1 MIIKHQNRHRFHTT
15 AKCSYTELRVFPA
28 DLCSIHLQSTWE
40 RIVDPVGRG
49 TSNYRNNDLSAASTS
64 KGSDLPFI
72 GIGKKLFRIAR
83 YISAT
88 TTGNNCNR
96 QN

>member
-1 MIIKHQNRHRFHTT
+1 M
-15 AKCSYTELRVFPA
+15 
-28 DLCSIHLQSTWE
+28 
-40 RIVDPVGRG
+40 DPIGRCA
-49 TSNYRNNDLSAASTS
+49 SNYRDNDLSATPTTQ
-64 KGSDLPFI
+64 GSDLPFI

-83 YISAT
+83 YVSAA